1 MWGVAVTPDSTMPPP
16 EPVTQPV
23 PSTDPWVAAPPPP
36 TYAEPPAHRPAPP
49 ATAEFPAPPATG
61 QPFAPPATGQ
71 PSAPPATAEFPAPP
85 YSAPPVTAPYSA
97 PPGAPYSAP
106 PGAPYSAPPGA
117 PYSAPPGAALARP
130 GPHPPVMAPVP
141 ALPGGYPPPQGAVAV
156 QIGEILVSPPVIR
169 TPAGVLPLAGASW
182 HVTDYW
188 QKEEKTAQWAIVCA
202 IVGFFC
208 LTIFSLLFLLIK
220 ETRHHG
226 TVQVSVM
233 NGAQQYVARIPVTD
247 QAQVQHI
254 NNQVNYARSLSTM

>member
-1 MWGVAVTPDSTMPPP
+1 MTPDPTMPP
-16 EPVTQPV
+16 EPVAQPAS
-23 PSTDPWVAAPPPP
+23 STDPWAAAPPPP

-49 ATAEFPAPPATG
+49 ATAEFPTPPA
-61 QPFAPPATGQ
+61 AGQ
-71 PSAPPATAEFPAPP
+71 PSAPPATTEFPATP
-85 YSAPPVTAPYSA
+85 YSAPPATAQYSAPPYSA

-106 PGAPYSAPPGA
+106 PGAPYSAPPGTA
-117 PYSAPPGAALARP
+117 VVRP

-233 NGAQQYVARIPVTD
+233 NGAQQYVARIPVAD